1 MKIWVVPRR
10 RGYCGC
16 EGESEALEGV
26 SVLMGGSLRFEPSEL
41 PKQATVFTLSLSSI
55 SHYPCSVLF
64 LNIQFGKANCVR
76 RIRLPGSPPWAKL
89 RWQSGFVIQRM
100 TQL

>member
-10 RGYCGC
+10 RDYCGC

-41 PKQATVFTLSLSSI
+41 PKQATVFTCLCLLL
-55 SHYPCSVLF
+55 HTTLVPCCS
-64 LNIQFGKANCVR
+64 
-76 RIRLPGSPPWAKL
+76 
-89 RWQSGFVIQRM
+89 
-100 TQL
+100 